1 VLYRER
7 LLKASMTELWRNVQ
21 PEHLSEEYYFRVIY
35 QKLSRLAISQCH
47 SDSIARIE
55 AKALVYKTRAEDQG
69 AASYEDGTTPQIEYE
84 LTISSTGS
92 V

>member
-7 LLKASMTELWRNVQ
+7 LLKASITELWRNVQ

-35 QKLSRLAISQCH
+35 QKLSRLAISRSH

-55 AKALVYKTRAEDQG
+55 AKALVYKTRAEEG
-69 AASYEDGTTPQIEYE
+69 AASYEDGTTPQIEDE
-84 LTISSTGS
+84 VTISSTGS

>member
-7 LLKASMTELWRNVQ
+7 LLKASITELWRNVH

-35 QKLSRLAISQCH
+35 QKLSRLAISQGH

-55 AKALVYKTRAEDQG
+55 AKALVYTTRAEEG
-69 AASYEDGTTPQIEYE
+69 AASYEDGTNPQIEDE
-84 LTISSTGS
+84 VTISSTGS

>member
-7 LLKASMTELWRNVQ
+7 LLKESITELWRNVQ

-35 QKLSRLAISQCH
+35 QKFSRLAISQGH
-47 SDSIARIE
+47 SHSIARIE
-55 AKALVYKTRAEDQG
+55 AKALVYKTRAEEG
-69 AASYEDGTTPQIEYE
+69 AASYEDGTTPQIEDE
-84 LTISSTGS
+84 VTISSTGS

>member
-7 LLKASMTELWRNVQ
+7 LLKTSIAELWRNVQ
-21 PEHLSEEYYFRVIY
+21 AEHLSEEYYFRVIY
-35 QKLSRLAISQCH
+35 QKLSRLAISQGH

-55 AKALVYKTRAEDQG
+55 AKALVYKTRTEEG
-69 AASYEDGTTPQIEYE
+69 AASYEDGTTPQIEDE
-84 LTISSTGS
+84 VTISSTGS